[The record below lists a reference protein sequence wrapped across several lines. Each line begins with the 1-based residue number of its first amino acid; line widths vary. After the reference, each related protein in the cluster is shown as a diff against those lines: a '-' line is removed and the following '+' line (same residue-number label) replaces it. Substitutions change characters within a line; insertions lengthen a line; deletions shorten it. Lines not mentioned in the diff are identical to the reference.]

1 MRSEC
6 KRLVEAGGGPFILA
20 CQGAA
25 NRELAKRVS
34 EKYSILIRGPI
45 RIMRGLIPLRCF
57 IVLLK
62 HRFVGSCTF
71 HLCRGDNIGTE
82 CKERARDDSFTAD
95 RHGRLWTL
103 NLLSSWVGPM
113 HRSCTS
119 YFQYDLT
126 LPAKKEGRCLNWRT
140 FPVGRQSEGI
150 FGVHFPNARVRRS
163 RLRVHEPKV

>member
-25 NRELAKRVS
+25 NRELTKRVG

-103 NLLSSWVGPM
+103 YLLSSWVGSM
-113 HRSCTS
+113 HRPLHLLFPLRPDASGQKGRKVPELAHLPGWETIRRYIWRSFPKCASTALPSSC
-119 YFQYDLT
+119 
-126 LPAKKEGRCLNWRT
+126 P
-140 FPVGRQSEGI
+140 
-150 FGVHFPNARVRRS
+150 
-163 RLRVHEPKV
+163 